1 MSTMNLSVR
10 LKDIFEEFFTVVSK
24 EYSLD
29 KKVVRDVCLRCHE
42 VRGLKSEVTKPVKPL
57 TKKESVLFEQAKEF
71 IASETP
77 AGKLTVDKLKEMCR
91 VKGLKVSGKK
101 DELLHRL
108 ENPTAAESK
117 AGTTRKKKSLFKPR
131 DVTKII
137 EKLRGNISS
146 LSVRKNSQGH
156 YVHLESGLVFDP
168 RSQKVIG
175 KWKDDQ
181 VKWLAKND
189 VEMCIKLGVMYE
201 LPENLDLGIVK
212 VVDKK
217 LEEVLGEDDFKDVSD
232 DEESDEEGGEDE

>member
-1 MSTMNLSVR
+1 MSTTNLSVH
-10 LKDIFEEFFTVVSK
+10 LKDIFEEFFSVVSNK
-24 EYSLD
+24 YSLD
-29 KKVVRDVCLRCHE
+29 RKVVRDVCLRGH
-42 VRGLKSEVTKPVKPL
+42 GVTASQRSVKPL
-57 TKKESVLFEQAKEF
+57 TKKESTESVLFEQAKEF

-131 DVTKII
+131 DVSKII
-137 EKLRGNISS
+137 EKLRGNVSS

>member
-1 MSTMNLSVR
+1 MSTTNLSVR
-10 LKDIFEEFFTVVSK
+10 LKDIFEEFFSIVSNK
-24 EYSLD
+24 YSLD
-29 KKVVRDVCLRCHE
+29 RKVVRDVCLQGH
-42 VRGLKSEVTKPVKPL
+42 GVTASQRSVKPL
-57 TKKESVLFEQAKEF
+57 TKKESAKSVLFEQAKEF

-91 VKGLKVSGKK
+91 GKGLKVSGKK

-131 DVTKII
+131 DVSKII
-137 EKLRGNISS
+137 EKLRGNVSS

-181 VKWLAKND
+181 VKWLTKHD

-232 DEESDEEGGEDE
+232 DEESDEEGDEDE